1 MNYTDFRTGL
11 QLGLVLYMVKKA
23 GSGDD
28 TALSSGSPA
37 TSKGQNKLASV
48 LSGSFSGAVVS
59 VCVQPLDVVR
69 TRLQADAAKGISR
82 STAGVFRVLV
92 KEQGVRGL
100 WRGTSPTVARLA
112 IGVGVH
118 FLALEFIKDA
128 IYNFSSKGAG
138 HSHGQLS
145 AAQAFCSGG
154 LSRGVAAAVTCP
166 VTVVKT
172 RMEYVGIAGVQ
183 YRGTVH
189 ALRTIAASEGASGL
203 MRGFWP
209 TVLSN
214 APFSAIYYMLYS
226 DLRRRFQKEG
236 RSSTG
241 VNFVSGTVAAI
252 AATLATQPA
261 DVIRTR
267 MQLVA
272 HNGVHMSPL
281 QTLQIAT
288 RTGGAKA
295 LLVGTVPRVMKRTIQ
310 TAVVWTLYE
319 ELVPRVTMLAE
330 ALTGSPKS
338 SN

>member
-1 MNYTDFRTGL
+1 
-11 QLGLVLYMVKKA
+11 MVKVSGKGDKA
-23 GSGDD
+23 AS
-28 TALSSGSPA
+28 ASPA

-59 VCVQPLDVVR
+59 ACVQPLDVIR

-82 STAGVFRVLV
+82 STAGAFRVLV

-112 IGVGVH
+112 LGVGVH

-128 IYNFSSKGAG
+128 IHNYSPQGAG
-138 HSHGQLS
+138 QKHGQLS
-145 AAQAFCSGG
+145 AVQAFLSGG
-154 LSRGVAAAVTCP
+154 LSRGVAAAVTNP
-166 VTVVKT
+166 ITVVKT
-172 RMEYVGIAGVQ
+172 RMEYVSASSIQ
-183 YRGTVH
+183 YKGTVH

-203 MRGFWP
+203 LRGFWP

-214 APFSAIYYMLYS
+214 APFSALYYMLYS

-241 VNFVSGTVAAI
+241 VNFAAGTAAAI

-267 MQLVA
+267 MQLVTA
-272 HNGVHMSPL
+272 NGVHMGPF
-281 QTLQIAT
+281 QTMQVAIK
-288 RTGGAKA
+288 TGGAKS
-295 LLVGTVPRVMKRTIQ
+295 LLVGTLPRVLKRTVQ

-319 ELVPRVTMLAE
+319 ELVPRVTMMAE
-330 ALTGSPKS
+330 ALALPS
-338 SN
+338 SSSK